1 MGLAD
6 MRRRSPP
13 PTSSMTATKRT
24 ASTASAR
31 QRVDFIQGYCGRKG
45 RLRSISSIRDAR
57 YRVGFLGDRNV
68 ATQAA
73 PSQSGASSLPSPPGT
88 ELEGWQRVA
97 YRPGDTDP
105 LEIMI
110 ARQRAWRRGLLIALL
125 LGIVRLL
132 WRADLRQI
140 ALVASLIVP
149 PASTTAAPP
158 SVPVAKV
165 DKLTAAQVEQQLR
178 VAPLSSG
185 APRNQYCLPGE
196 KGWDYVC
203 AYSAANP
210 AAVRMKIGVRVGPTE
225 IVEASMPHPVY
236 GALPPATGH

>member
-1 MGLAD
+1 MW
-6 MRRRSPP
+6 
-13 PTSSMTATKRT
+13 
-24 ASTASAR
+24 SA
-31 QRVDFIQGYCGRKG
+31 FA
-45 RLRSISSIRDAR
+45 LRG
-57 YRVGFLGDRNV
+57 YRVRFLCDKNV

-73 PSQSGASSLPSPPGT
+73 PSQGGASSLPSPPGT
-88 ELEGWQRVA
+88 ELDGWQRVA

-110 ARQRAWRRGLLIALL
+110 ARQRAWRRALLIAFL

-140 ALVASLIVP
+140 ALVAPLLMP
-149 PASTTAAPP
+149 PASTIAAPP

-178 VAPLSSG
+178 LAPLSSG
-185 APRNQYCLPGE
+185 GPRNQYCLPGE

-210 AAVRMKIGVRVGPTE
+210 AVVRMKVGVRVGPTQ
-225 IVEASMPHPVY
+225 IVEASMPHPFY
-236 GALPPATGH
+236 AALPPATGH

>member
-6 MRRRSPP
+6 MRRSTAP

-24 ASTASAR
+24 ASAASAR
-31 QRVDFIQGYCGRKG
+31 QRVDFIPGYCEG
-45 RLRSISSIRDAR
+45 RLRYHAEIPLETHDTEL
-57 YRVGFLGDRNV
+57 GFGDKNV

-73 PSQSGASSLPSPPGT
+73 PSQSGASSLPSHPGT
-88 ELEGWQRVA
+88 ELDGWQRVA
-97 YRPGDTDP
+97 YRPEDTDP

-110 ARQRAWRRGLLIALL
+110 ARQRAWRRALLIALL

-140 ALVASLIVP
+140 ALVASLLLP